1 MNTSILSKRLM
12 IALLLTAAVL
22 IVVRPSKVN
31 TYVGYFLAK
40 YDLYTN
46 HPKLYIYGYVVPSAM
61 DKKYK
66 QSNIALVFRGC
77 IIGGARYDREKSYN
91 QVIISELSFN
101 RYIYATPEN

>member
-1 MNTSILSKRLM
+1 MGKLLIA
-12 IALLLTAAVL
+12 ALLLTATYL
-22 IVVRPSKVN
+22 IINGASITN
-31 TYVGYFLAK
+31 AAEGYFLAK

-77 IIGGARYDREKSYN
+77 IIGDARYEREKNYN
-91 QVIISELSFN
+91 QTIVSEMKL
-101 RYIYATPEN
+101 PQVCC

>member
-1 MNTSILSKRLM
+1 MLITT
-12 IALLLTAAVL
+12 LLLTATYL
-22 IVVRPSKVN
+22 IINGASISN
-31 TYVGYFLAK
+31 AAEGYFLAK